1 MVGEVGI
8 IVAGFVAALDAALNS
23 RSLWDHRAMI
33 RALRHDG
40 APAREERLL
49 YAVAAVILVAGLIIA
64 GVIYFS
70 GRPEAEMSSAPAP
83 GPTQPI
89 AAQSGTGTTC
99 DGWGDMKR
107 DFQGMTQMPD
117 GWTYDTPQI
126 DIVIASRAAQLAKL
140 LDIFTPQ
147 ITPEPADVAA
157 AAHAFVA
164 AQSTEGPKLIA
175 HTFGPADRANIESP
189 PLLCRFL
196 LS

>member
-1 MVGEVGI
+1 
-8 IVAGFVAALDAALNS
+8 
-23 RSLWDHRAMI
+23 LWDHRAMI

-40 APAREERLL
+40 SPAREERLL
-49 YAVAAVILVAGLIIA
+49 YAVAAVVLVAGLIIA

-70 GRPEAEMSSAPAP
+70 GRPEARGSSALAP

-107 DFQGMTQMPD
+107 NFQGMTQMPD

-140 LDIFTPQ
+140 LNIFTPQ

-175 HTFGPADRANIESP
+175 HTFGPADRANIDAAGVA
-189 PLLCRFL
+189 LDRACGMQ
-196 LS
+196 